1 MYNILLFK
9 SELSFLELLQFL
21 VVNLVI
27 KAVDIT
33 DHVKPPHELD
43 VLLHPCSGIHGV
55 REPKYT
61 SIPPKNSQKIK
72 EIVYYISIYPPNTMK
87 N

>member
-1 MYNILLFK
+1 
-9 SELSFLELLQFL
+9 
-21 VVNLVI
+21 VI

-33 DHVKPPHELD
+33 DHVKPPQELD
-43 VLLHPCSGIHGV
+43 VLLHPRSGIHGM

-61 SIPPKNSQKIK
+61 SIPPGKQKIK
-72 EIVYYISIYPPNTMK
+72 GDSISIYSLNTMK

>member
-1 MYNILLFK
+1 
-9 SELSFLELLQFL
+9 
-21 VVNLVI
+21 
-27 KAVDIT
+27 VDMT

-61 SIPPKNSQKIK
+61 SIPPENSQKIK
-72 EIVYYISIYPPNTMK
+72 EIVLY
-87 N
+87 

>member
-1 MYNILLFK
+1 MYDILLFK

-21 VVNLVI
+21 VVSLVI
-27 KAVDIT
+27 KAVDMT

-61 SIPPKNSQKIK
+61 SIPPENSQKIK
-72 EIVYYISIYPPNTMK
+72 EIVLY
-87 N
+87 

>member
-1 MYNILLFK
+1 MYNVLLFK

-21 VVNLVI
+21 VVSLVI

-33 DHVKPPHELD
+33 DHVKPPQELD
-43 VLLHPCSGIHGV
+43 VLLHPRSGIHGV

-61 SIPPKNSQKIK
+61 STAPGNSQKI
-72 EIVYYISIYPPNTMK
+72 
-87 N
+87 